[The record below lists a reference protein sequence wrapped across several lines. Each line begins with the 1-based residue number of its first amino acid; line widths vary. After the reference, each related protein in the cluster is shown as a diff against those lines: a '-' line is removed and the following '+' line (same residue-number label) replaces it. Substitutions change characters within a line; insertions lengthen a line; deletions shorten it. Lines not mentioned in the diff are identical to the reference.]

1 MKYKFS
7 LEVLLDHRKKL
18 ENEARRNF
26 MLAQSRVDDAITEL
40 NGFYDQVDRTRT
52 ENGDIEKSGGRA
64 SPKLMANDDFIAGQ
78 KFRIEAQRL
87 KIRELKVI
95 ADELMEIMIEAA
107 KEAKTLE
114 KLKERRTDEHKIAER
129 KHELKET
136 DEIVVLRHKRE
147 GGMS

>member
-26 MLAQSRVDDAITEL
+26 MLAQSRVDEAIAEL

-95 ADELMEIMIEAA
+95 ADDLMEIMIEAA
-107 KEAKTLE
+107 KEAKTLV
-114 KLKERRTDEHKIAER
+114 KLKERRTDEHKLAER
-129 KHELKET
+129 KHELKVT
-136 DEIVVLRHKRE
+136 DEIVILRHKRE

>member
-7 LEVLLDHRKKL
+7 LKVLLDHRKKL